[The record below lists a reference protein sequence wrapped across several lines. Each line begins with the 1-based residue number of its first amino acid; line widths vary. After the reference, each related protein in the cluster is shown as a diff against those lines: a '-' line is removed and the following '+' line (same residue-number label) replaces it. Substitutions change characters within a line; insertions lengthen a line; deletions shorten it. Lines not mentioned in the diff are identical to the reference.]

1 MQQRSESARRHQPQ
15 LESRAQDE
23 SDGETCRV
31 AQCRD
36 RDHTDDARD
45 ARDCPSALVAAAE
58 SDSKDDAG
66 SQEAALGED
75 EGRPRLSRLIGWND
89 ARNLSG

>member
-1 MQQRSESARRHQPQ
+1 MQQRSESERRHQPQ

-31 AQCRD
+31 AQCGDRD
-36 RDHTDDARD
+36 RTDD
-45 ARDCPSALVAAAE
+45 ARDCPSALLAAAE

-75 EGRPRLSRLIGWND
+75 EARPRLSRLIGWND